1 MHGNGEGELL
11 RRLESFFPPPKIR
24 LILVAKGRFP
34 RKEHIPGSSL
44 PIERRGPECER
55 IEVTLDGHSSRYCC
69 PFGWPQL

>member
-11 RRLESFFPPPKIR
+11 RRLESFFPPQKSGLSWWQKDGSPER
-24 LILVAKGRFP
+24 ST
-34 RKEHIPGSSL
+34 PGSSL